1 MRLSWKLVLA
11 ARAVDTGV
19 LGAEWSDAGRDRR
32 LAGACSS
39 GTVACV
45 GGFVEGTEE
54 TETCAT
60 ACDGACCVGDRA
72 CDSFTGHVCK
82 DSVSCI
88 GRHACTYANIG
99 YVVQGCNGR
108 FACYAAAR
116 LESGYIKEVINGC
129 RGINSCVYAG
139 RMGTIG
145 AIKNACNAEEACYFA
160 AASDA
165 SFVISPGFFDC
176 CNEQSECASVT
187 SLPESCPAAVPSA
200 TLLSATPSEVP
211 TLALTDTPTATP
223 TEVPS
228 DALTGPPTGCVPHL
242 VEDSDNCTKPLTFDE
257 CGEAAISLGYK
268 WISNPINPAKKIDHI
283 PGGCFAKKNTRK
295 DEIIKMRYN
304 SHTDIG
310 TNCGKDTRGG
320 NFTKLC
326 VCCA

>member
-45 GGFVEGTEE
+45 YGFVEGTGE

-60 ACDGACCVGDRA
+60 ACDGACCVGQAA
-72 CDSFTGHVCK
+72 CNKFTGHVCK
-82 DSVSCI
+82 DSVSCT
-88 GRHACTYANIG
+88 GPYACFDADIG
-99 YVVQGCNGR
+99 YVVQGCNGDR
-108 FACYAAAR
+108 ACYAAAR
-116 LESGYIKEVINGC
+116 TESGYIKEVINGC
-129 RGINSCVYAG
+129 QGPKACFYAANT
-139 RMGTIG
+139 GTIG
-145 AIKNACNAEEACYFA
+145 AIKNACNAEKTCYMA
-160 AASDA
+160 AAYGA
-165 SFVISPGFFDC
+165 VISPGFFDC
-176 CNEQSECASVT
+176 CNEVDECAYAE

-200 TLLSATPSEVP
+200 TATPSEVP

>member
-1 MRLSWKLVLA
+1 MGIGWYACA
-11 ARAVDTGV
+11 A
-19 LGAEWSDAGRDRR
+19 
-32 LAGACSS
+32 
-39 GTVACV
+39 
-45 GGFVEGTEE
+45 
-54 TETCAT
+54 
-60 ACDGACCVGDRA
+60 
-72 CDSFTGHVCK
+72 
-82 DSVSCI
+82 
-88 GRHACTYANIG
+88 ANIG

-228 DALTGPPTGCVPHL
+228 DALTGPPTGCVPYL
-242 VEDSDNCTKPLTFDE
+242 SRILTT
-257 CGEAAISLGYK
+257 APS
-268 WISNPINPAKKIDHI
+268 P
-283 PGGCFAKKNTRK
+283 
-295 DEIIKMRYN
+295 
-304 SHTDIG
+304 SHSMS
-310 TNCGKDTRGG
+310 
-320 NFTKLC
+320 
-326 VCCA
+326 V